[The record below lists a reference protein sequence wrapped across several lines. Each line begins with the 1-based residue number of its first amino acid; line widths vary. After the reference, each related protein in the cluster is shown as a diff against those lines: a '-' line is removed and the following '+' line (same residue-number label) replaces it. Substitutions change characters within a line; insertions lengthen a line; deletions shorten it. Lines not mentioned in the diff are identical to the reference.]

1 MSQRTSK
8 WFKTI
13 EKVLCG
19 LFFFAKF
26 VVPIL
31 TSGGYVGLSIA
42 IKNSRMFW
50 CVRCPCGHGYEV
62 KGIEERAVSAGQRP

>member
-1 MSQRTSK
+1 MMG
-8 WFKTI
+8 
-13 EKVLCG
+13 KVDRMKIADAG
-19 LFFFAKF
+19 
-26 VVPIL
+26 I
-31 TSGGYVGLSIA
+31 GYVGLSIA